1 MSEEHQCGHTKLFMD
16 SFRGPE
22 KLEPCIF
29 CEREQLRGALRLI
42 RDHQIPQGM
51 SPALFAEKVLQ

>member
-1 MSEEHQCGHTKLFMD
+1 MKPETQISMET
-16 SFRGPE
+16 FRAAVDRIAT
-22 KLEPCIF
+22 LE
-29 CEREQLRGALRLI
+29 QALRLI

>member
-1 MSEEHQCGHTKLFMD
+1 MTGEQVSIET
-16 SFRGPE
+16 FRAAVDRIDV
-22 KLEPCIF
+22 LE
-29 CEREQLRGALRLI
+29 RALRLI